1 MAVTGPDFI
10 SLQVR
15 DLERS
20 AAFYEQ
26 YLGLKRSDAG
36 PPHAVVFDTKP
47 IAFAVRDSSRASIS
61 TWFRSPGSELP
72 SGCTPLTCRPSTT
85 LWSLPVRRSCLP
97 RSTVRSAARSLSP
110 TPMATRSPFTT
121 VAEPTILVFGATGAL
136 GGHVLEGLIARG
148 VAPATVTAAGRNPSR
163 LAELGKSGF
172 AMAKIDMSDSAR
184 VADVVAGHRRVVLI
198 SGRDPNRL
206 DQHTAV
212 IKAATKAQVE
222 HVYYTS
228 GLRADDVRFEIGA
241 DHKAT
246 EDALIASG
254 VTYTILRNGWY
265 IENYIQAMA
274 GPRYTGILAAAVGDA
289 VIAPA
294 SRRDL
299 ADALAA
305 VVMTDGHDNVTYN
318 LSGDTDFT
326 YADIAQAMSIVL
338 EREVSYTPVTPDE
351 LRSMLVGSGMGEAM
365 AGFLVSLD
373 EPIAA
378 GMFAKAGDDLTRLT
392 ARPTTTLV
400 DGLTGR

>member
-1 MAVTGPDFI
+1 
-10 SLQVR
+10 
-15 DLERS
+15 
-20 AAFYEQ
+20 
-26 YLGLKRSDAG
+26 
-36 PPHAVVFDTKP
+36 
-47 IAFAVRDSSRASIS
+47 
-61 TWFRSPGSELP
+61 
-72 SGCTPLTCRPSTT
+72 
-85 LWSLPVRRSCLP
+85 
-97 RSTVRSAARSLSP
+97 
-110 TPMATRSPFTT
+110 MATRSPFTT

-163 LAELGKSGF
+163 LGELGKSGF
-172 AMAKIDMSDSAR
+172 ATAKIDMSDSAR

-198 SGRDPNRL
+198 SGGDPNRL

>member
-1 MAVTGPDFI
+1 
-10 SLQVR
+10 
-15 DLERS
+15 
-20 AAFYEQ
+20 
-26 YLGLKRSDAG
+26 
-36 PPHAVVFDTKP
+36 
-47 IAFAVRDSSRASIS
+47 
-61 TWFRSPGSELP
+61 
-72 SGCTPLTCRPSTT
+72 
-85 LWSLPVRRSCLP
+85 
-97 RSTVRSAARSLSP
+97 
-110 TPMATRSPFTT
+110 
-121 VAEPTILVFGATGAL
+121 
-136 GGHVLEGLIARG
+136 
-148 VAPATVTAAGRNPSR
+148 
-163 LAELGKSGF
+163 
-172 AMAKIDMSDSAR
+172 MSDSAR

-198 SGRDPNRL
+198 SGGDPNRL

-326 YADIAQAMSIVL
+326 YSGDTDFTYADIAQAMSIVL

-378 GMFAKAGDDLTRLT
+378 GMFAKAGDDLTRLI

>member
-1 MAVTGPDFI
+1 MP
-10 SLQVR
+10 
-15 DLERS
+15 
-20 AAFYEQ
+20 
-26 YLGLKRSDAG
+26 
-36 PPHAVVFDTKP
+36 
-47 IAFAVRDSSRASIS
+47 
-61 TWFRSPGSELP
+61 
-72 SGCTPLTCRPSTT
+72 
-85 LWSLPVRRSCLP
+85 
-97 RSTVRSAARSLSP
+97 
-110 TPMATRSPFTT
+110 
-121 VAEPTILVFGATGAL
+121 EPTILVFGATGAL

-148 VAPATVTAAGRNPSR
+148 VAPTTVTAAGRNPSR

-172 AMAKIDMSDSAR
+172 VTATIDMSDSVR
-184 VADVVAGHRRVVLI
+184 VTDVVAGHRRVVMI
-198 SGRDPNRL
+198 SGGGPNRL

-305 VVMTDGHDNVTYN
+305 VAADGHDNVTYN
-318 LSGDTDFT
+318 LSGDADFT

-338 EREVSYTPVTPDE
+338 EREVSYTPVAPDE

-365 AGFLVSLD
+365 AGVLVSLD

-378 GMFAKAGDDLTRLT
+378 GMFAKAGDDLTRLI

-400 DGLTGR
+400 HGLTGR

>member
-1 MAVTGPDFI
+1 
-10 SLQVR
+10 
-15 DLERS
+15 
-20 AAFYEQ
+20 
-26 YLGLKRSDAG
+26 
-36 PPHAVVFDTKP
+36 
-47 IAFAVRDSSRASIS
+47 
-61 TWFRSPGSELP
+61 
-72 SGCTPLTCRPSTT
+72 
-85 LWSLPVRRSCLP
+85 
-97 RSTVRSAARSLSP
+97 
-110 TPMATRSPFTT
+110 MATRSPCTT

-163 LAELGKSGF
+163 LGELGKSGF
-172 AMAKIDMSDSAR
+172 ATAKIDMSDSAR

-198 SGRDPNRL
+198 SGGDPNRL
-206 DQHTAV
+206 DQRTAV

-241 DHKAT
+241 DHKAI

-254 VTYTILRNGWY
+254 VTYTILRNWWY

-289 VIAPA
+289 VIAAA

-299 ADALAA
+299 ADALA
-305 VVMTDGHDNVTYN
+305 VVMTDGHDNATYN

-378 GMFAKAGDDLTRLT
+378 GMFAKAGNDLTRLI

>member
-1 MAVTGPDFI
+1 
-10 SLQVR
+10 
-15 DLERS
+15 
-20 AAFYEQ
+20 
-26 YLGLKRSDAG
+26 
-36 PPHAVVFDTKP
+36 
-47 IAFAVRDSSRASIS
+47 
-61 TWFRSPGSELP
+61 
-72 SGCTPLTCRPSTT
+72 
-85 LWSLPVRRSCLP
+85 
-97 RSTVRSAARSLSP
+97 
-110 TPMATRSPFTT
+110 MATRSPFTT

-172 AMAKIDMSDSAR
+172 TTVNMSDSAR

-198 SGRDPNRL
+198 SGGDPNRL

-228 GLRADDVRFEIGA
+228 GLRADDDRFEIGA

-378 GMFAKAGDDLTRLT
+378 GMFAKAGDDLTRLI
-392 ARPTTTLV
+392 ARPTTLV